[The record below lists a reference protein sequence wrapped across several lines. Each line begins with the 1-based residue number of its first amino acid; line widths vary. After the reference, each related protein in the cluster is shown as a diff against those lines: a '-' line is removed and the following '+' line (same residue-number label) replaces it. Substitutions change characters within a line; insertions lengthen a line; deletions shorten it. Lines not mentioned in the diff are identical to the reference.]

1 MNDKD
6 TVYKELRIETGGAE
20 DAVLGMVESLAG
32 VQEALDQIVEKM
44 GAFVVLMT
52 PQTDN
57 VFNNLMDGVD
67 GFNKLADGRSNVED
81 IFEAINEG
89 LEKCEG
95 EDFSIFKA
103 LIPET
108 EELTTTL
115 CEKTKELA
123 GVFDTSAAAMWLQ
136 NAATTAWNGVSSV
149 AATVTAAFGAAV
161 NFLTSPIGLVV
172 VAVAALIAIIAVLVA
187 NWDTVK
193 AGLVAG
199 WEAVKTAFGAAVE
212 WIGGVVQSGI
222 GVVQRVFQSVD
233 DFLQN
238 VFAVSW
244 SEKFGFF
251 GGVLDAFFANVENIW
266 NAVKTVFQG
275 VVQFVS
281 SVFAG
286 DWKGAWD
293 GIVTIF
299 TGIWDGIVA
308 YLKIPI
314 NAAIGVLNG
323 FLNHVEAIV
332 NAVIG
337 LLNGISVEV
346 PDREIFGDL
355 AGKAFGFQLAPV
367 ALPRIPLL
375 AKGAVLPANRPFL
388 AMVGDQRQ
396 GTNVEAPLATIQE
409 AVALVMGDQVA
420 AMMAG
425 FREVVREQ
433 QALRAAVEGIEV
445 GDEVI
450 GRAAVRYGERMAVVK
465 GS

>member
-1 MNDKD
+1 MTELAVDLRGTEESIQVLE
-6 TVYKELRIETGGAE
+6 TVFVDLNTTLKTVASTMEKVV
-20 DAVLGMVESLAG
+20 DAMSPDANAFSGVLE
-32 VQEALDQIVEKM
+32 
-44 GAFVVLMT
+44 
-52 PQTDN
+52 
-57 VFNNLMDGVD
+57 GVD
-67 GFNKLADGRSNVED
+67 AFNILADGRSNLED
-81 IFEAINEG
+81 LCEALNKGARAAEKAGEG
-89 LEKCEG
+89 
-95 EDFSIFKA
+95 FSVFKA

-108 EELTTTL
+108 
-115 CEKTKELA
+115 
-123 GVFDTSAAAMWLQ
+123 SAQMGGAFEPVAKIIDVIQKAFSGSSMIWIAAIG
-136 NAATTAWNGVSSV
+136 AVI
-149 AATVTAAFGAAV
+149 AAV
-161 NFLTSPIGLVV
+161 VLLVQ
-172 VAVAALIAIIAVLVA
+172 

-323 FLNHVEAIV
+323 FLNHVETIV

-346 PDREIFGDL
+346 PDWEIFGDL

-409 AVALVMGDQVA
+409 AVALVMGNQVA

>member
-1 MNDKD
+1 MTELAVDLRGTEESIQVLE
-6 TVYKELRIETGGAE
+6 TVFVDLNTTLKTVASTMEKVVDVMSP
-20 DAVLGMVESLAG
+20 DANAFSGVLE
-32 VQEALDQIVEKM
+32 
-44 GAFVVLMT
+44 
-52 PQTDN
+52 
-57 VFNNLMDGVD
+57 GVD
-67 GFNKLADGRSNVED
+67 AFNILADGRSNLED
-81 IFEAINEG
+81 LCEALNKGARAAEKAGEG
-89 LEKCEG
+89 
-95 EDFSIFKA
+95 FSVFKA

-108 EELTTTL
+108 
-115 CEKTKELA
+115 
-123 GVFDTSAAAMWLQ
+123 SAQMGGAFEP
-136 NAATTAWNGVSSV
+136 V
-149 AATVTAAFGAAV
+149 AK
-161 NFLTSPIGLVV
+161 
-172 VAVAALIAIIAVLVA
+172 IIDV
-187 NWDTVK
+187 
-193 AGLVAG
+193 
-199 WEAVKTAFGAAVE
+199 
-212 WIGGVVQSGI
+212 I
-222 GVVQRVFQSVD
+222 
-233 DFLQN
+233 QN

-323 FLNHVEAIV
+323 FLNHVETIV

-346 PDREIFGDL
+346 PDWEIFGDL